1 MKFDMVFDV
10 QKAFRKVVE
19 AFSYPGDIVS
29 FQEEGRFL
37 EDVDGCYPATMI
49 LMHMLLD
56 TDTSFGVDSVDNQ
69 LALQCSKM
77 THARSVSFDK
87 ADYIF
92 VTKEHSQRLAEIIEE
107 AKEGTLENPHQSATF
122 IIECEQLIQDGDLI
136 LEGCGILDEKRVTIQ
151 MEEAWLDAREKKN
164 HEFPLGIDM
173 ILTDVFGNVMA
184 LPRTIRI
191 KKG

>member
-1 MKFDMVFDV
+1 M
-10 QKAFRKVVE
+10 
-19 AFSYPGDIVS
+19 
-29 FQEEGRFL
+29 
-37 EDVDGCYPATMI
+37 
-49 LMHMLLD
+49 
-56 TDTSFGVDSVDNQ
+56 
-69 LALQCSKM
+69 
-77 THARSVSFDK
+77 
-87 ADYIF
+87 
-92 VTKEHSQRLAEIIEE
+92 
-107 AKEGTLENPHQSATF
+107 ENPHQSATF